1 MYRFILVEDDFHIRN
16 GLGRFFPWNTLGFH
30 LVESFENGK
39 KALDFLRVNKVD
51 VVLTDIR
58 MPIMGGLTLARELKK
73 ISPETQVIF
82 LTAYRSFDY
91 AKEALDCGVRNYIVK
106 STKYDDLLTIFA
118 EIRKDLDGK
127 KAFSEKKNESPPE
140 PAVDN
145 RIIRKILSSID
156 ADLPHA
162 SLQHLADSVQMNP
175 VYLSRLFKEKTGI
188 NFSDYLLKK
197 KMETAALILKE
208 TDYSIYEI
216 SEMTGYSN
224 DKNFSRAFKKFY
236 GIPPANYRHIP
247 PEGT

>member
-39 KALDFLRVNKVD
+39 KALDYLKVNKVD

-58 MPIMGGLTLARELKK
+58 MPVMDGLTLARELKK

-91 AKEALDCGVRNYIVK
+91 AREALDCGVRNYIVK
-106 STKYDDLLTIFA
+106 STKYDDLLIIFT
-118 EIRKDLDGK
+118 EIKKDLDGK
-127 KAFSEKKNESPPE
+127 KASCVKKSELPPE
-140 PAVDN
+140 HAVDN
-145 RIIRKILSSID
+145 RIIRKILSAID
-156 ADLPHA
+156 ADLPHV
-162 SLQHLADSVQMNP
+162 SLQHLADFVQMNP

-197 KMETAALILKE
+197 KMETAALLLKE

-216 SEMTGYSN
+216 SELTGYSN

-236 GIPPANYRHIP
+236 GVPPANYRHIP
-247 PEGT
+247 PEKI